1 MFKKYIGGKII
12 KSASWDNF
20 SVSVMDAY
28 MNECEL
34 WFQCLTWRT
43 VSLCT
48 FKKKWQIM
56 SKISPKVTLWAKL
69 SPSAVILALN
79 QCELWF
85 QLGWG
90 SGSWNT
96 KNTGKYRSSILL
108 NTENVQYQNS
118 NTIEYWKCSIPK
130 FQYYW
135 ILKMFN
141 TQFSILLNTEK
152 NSNPELQ

>member
-96 KNTGKYRSSILL
+96 KNTGKYRNSILL
-108 NTENVQYQNS
+108 NTKNVQYPNF
-118 NTIEYWKCSIPK
+118 NTIEYWKCSIPD
-130 FQYYW
+130 FQY
-135 ILKMFN
+135 
-141 TQFSILLNTEK
+141 
-152 NSNPELQ
+152 